1 MEDASVAIAA
11 VIFDLDDTLCR
22 RTAPI
27 DWDAVTALQ
36 VAALT
41 PDCARLGFDHLDL
54 TEVVRRFWVSF
65 GAAYPNPDHYPDA
78 PLEERRWRDGPA
90 ALRAHLAAYGVGCA
104 EDAAVCLWEALWL
117 VPPSAKNHH
126 LFPDAV
132 ATVLALSAAG
142 YRLAVATARPQST
155 AITARELREMG
166 LPDVFAA
173 IVAAG
178 EAGYRKPHPRVFE
191 SAARQLGVRPEQAV
205 VIGDSYEQDI
215 VPAAGLGMIPVL
227 KLNERIADPSWVL
240 ARHQVPSLAALL
252 DLEIVRQG
260 FDRDAS
266 LVGRSDPH
274 DKPV

>member
-1 MEDASVAIAA
+1 VAIEA

-22 RTAPI
+22 GTAPI

-41 PDCARLGFDHLDL
+41 PDCTRLGFGHLDL
-54 TEVVRRFWVSF
+54 FEVVRRFWASF
-65 GAAYPNPDHYPDA
+65 AAAYPDPDRQPDA

-90 ALRAHLAAYGVGCA
+90 ALRTHLTAYGVGCA
-104 EDAAVCLWEALWL
+104 EDDAVRLWEALWL

-142 YRLAVATARPQST
+142 YRLAVATARPQSA
-155 AITARELREMG
+155 AITARELRELG

-173 IVAAG
+173 IATSG
-178 EAGYRKPHPRVFE
+178 EAGYRKPHPLVFE
-191 SAARQLGVRPEQAV
+191 SAAKQLGVRPEQAV
-205 VIGDSYEQDI
+205 VVGDDYEQDI
-215 VPAAGLGMIPVL
+215 VPAAGLGTVPVL
-227 KLNERIADPSWVL
+227 KLNERDPDPDWVL
-240 ARHQVPSLAALL
+240 ARYQVPSLAALL

-260 FDRDAS
+260 SDRGAS
-266 LVGRSDPH
+266 LVGRSDPESE
-274 DKPV
+274 PV